1 MYTQSLMA
9 YKQLLFSLVEKQG
22 DRYVMNTLTS
32 HEQLSRECRKF
43 IESEIEWWAYTALI
57 RKNPGHRF
65 PVDKSLVL
73 EMSNDLCA
81 YFTSIA
87 ECDTNELRDLLGMF
101 ADTYFNSL
109 CRPVYT
115 LTSFVFRNEAHKSAH
130 EILLRSNGLS
140 LPLLN
145 IPDIMKSMLMEHQH
159 PTSIMI
165 SKDQFHLACSDALRS
180 SVGRMSASHIA
191 EVFSPLFTFLV
202 EIGEEQSIPSELL
215 HAFFLEAGHTR
226 IAEALYASKET
237 LSYSKEELLT
247 LLSLC
252 IGNDA
257 GKQIPQQDIIPK
269 DIPSRKYFGAKGIML
284 ITGERLSLA
293 KRKILLEREI
303 QLERESQISQQQ
315 SKEEID
321 QLLRDYHIQ
330 EQPLKLIKQTFLGA
344 LPMQVQVH
352 YANAMFDGDL
362 SYIRKLGASIDKTVG
377 VEAALATCKAFIYQ
391 FGQPIREAEDP
402 IEGLCDLIEVFC
414 KNRDN

>member
-32 HEQLSRECRKF
+32 HEQLSTECRQF
-43 IESEIEWWAYTALI
+43 IEAEIEWWAYTALI
-57 RKNPGHRF
+57 RKNPGYRF
-65 PVDKSLVL
+65 PIDKERVL

-81 YFTSIA
+81 YFKSIA
-87 ECDTNELRDLLGMF
+87 ECDTSELRTLLDMF
-101 ADTYFNSL
+101 VDTYFNSL

-115 LTSFVFRNEAHKSAH
+115 LTAFIFRNEAHKSAH

-145 IPDIMKSMLMEHQH
+145 IPDIIKSMLMEHQH

-180 SVGRMSASHIA
+180 LVGRMSASHIA
-191 EVFSPLFTFLV
+191 ETFSPLYTFLV
-202 EIGEEQSIPSELL
+202 EIGEKNTVPSELL

-226 IAEALYASKET
+226 IADSLYASKDIV
-237 LSYSKEELLT
+237 SYSKEELLK
-247 LLSLC
+247 LLSSC
-252 IGNDA
+252 IGNDG

-293 KRKILLEREI
+293 KRKILLDREI

-315 SKEEID
+315 SKDEID
-321 QLLRDYHIQ
+321 RLLRDNQMQ

-344 LPMQVQVH
+344 MPIQVQVH

-377 VEAALATCKAFIYQ
+377 VEAALATCKAFINQY
-391 FGQPIREAEDP
+391 GQPMREAKDP
-402 IEGLCDLIEVFC
+402 MEGLCDLIEVFC